1 MFNKLEEII
10 KKTKGN
16 VLSIC
21 LDDKLMDAFNS
32 NNNINLYSIDS
43 NKSKAGVFKKKNKR
57 KTNKG
62 KFINIKKLRK
72 YINKK
77 SVDYMFCNMNEM
89 FSYYKYFIKDSIY
102 LNNNK
107 LYLYLDKNIDKDLI
121 INNYKRYNVDIECI
135 EYKNGYIII
144 VDNTK
149 SKNNKL
155 KDILYFIKDTFY
167 NMAELI
173 GNLLIS

>member
-10 KKTKGN
+10 KKTEGN
-16 VLSIC
+16 VLSVC
-21 LDDKLMDAFNS
+21 LDEKLMNHFD
-32 NNNINLYSIDS
+32 NNKKINLYSIDS
-43 NKSKAGVFKKKNKR
+43 NTSVGLIKKKHKR

-62 KFINIKKLRK
+62 KNINIKKLKK

-102 LNNNK
+102 LNNKK
-107 LYLYLDKNIDKDLI
+107 LYIYENKTIYKDLL
-121 INNYKRYNVDIECI
+121 INNYKRYNVEVEYI
-135 EYKNGYIII
+135 EYKTGYILII
-144 VDNTK
+144 NNQN
-149 SKNNKL
+149 SKNNFF
-155 KDILYFIKDTFY
+155 KDLIYFIKDTFY
-167 NMAELI
+167 NIAEAI

>member
-10 KKTKGN
+10 KKCKGN
-16 VLSIC
+16 VLSLC
-21 LDDKLMDAFNS
+21 LDDKLMDAFN
-32 NNNINLYSIDS
+32 NNDKITLYSVDS
-43 NKSKAGVFKKKNKR
+43 NRSVGIFKKKNKR

-62 KFINIKKLRK
+62 KTINIKKLRK

-107 LYLYLDKNIDKDLI
+107 LYIYAEKDIDKDLLI
-121 INNYKRYNVDIECI
+121 KNYKRYNTNI
-135 EYKNGYIII
+135 EYNEYKTGYIIT

-149 SKNNKL
+149 SKTNFI
-155 KDILYFIKDTFY
+155 KDSLYFIKDTFY
-167 NMAELI
+167 NTAEAI

>member
-10 KKTKGN
+10 KKCEGN

-21 LDDKLMDAFNS
+21 LDDKLMDAFN
-32 NNNINLYSIDS
+32 NNNKITLYSVDS
-43 NKSKAGVFKKKNKR
+43 NKSNGIFKNINKR

-62 KFINIKKLRK
+62 KNINIKKLKK

-89 FSYYKYFIKDSIY
+89 YGYYKYFIKDSIY

-107 LYLYLDKNIDKDLI
+107 LYIYADKDIDKDLI
-121 INNYKRYNVDIECI
+121 IKNYKRYNTNI
-135 EYKNGYIII
+135 EYNEYKTGYIII
-144 VDNTK
+144 INNTK
-149 SKNNKL
+149 SKTNFI
-155 KDILYFIKDTFY
+155 KDSLYFIKDTFY
-167 NMAELI
+167 NIAETI